1 MASFQAIHVAQ
12 WKITQCKL
20 LQLGGWCTFSSL
32 LIPSFPP
39 LLFTYLLI
47 FFPLRI
53 TLGSLRLPEFLKKN
67 VSLYIDVGPFRVQA
81 LKYSS
86 TVLQTSGNPEIC
98 LCTSALWKAQS
109 SVLCGWHW
117 HSHSLVLLESPSHHL
132 QHSDRF
138 VYLKHNTRYHAY
150 KTALL
155 KIPYLV
161 NCLLIDF
168 LIEWFGF

>member
-20 LQLGGWCTFSSL
+20 LQLGSWCTFSSL

-109 SVLCGWHW
+109 TSQSLLAGTGTPIHW
-117 HSHSLVLLESPSHHL
+117 FFWSLLLTT
-132 QHSDRF
+132 F
-138 VYLKHNTRYHAY
+138 NT
-150 KTALL
+150 
-155 KIPYLV
+155 
-161 NCLLIDF
+161 LIDLF
-168 LIEWFGF
+168 T